1 MELAFAEKPLR
12 DLCEHEAKA
21 VKQFGMAVAA
31 KLHARLSDLRAAET
45 CADISA
51 GRPRHLRGEIH
62 LQLSE
67 GYVLVLA
74 GNHAGPLTE
83 DWKNFTRVKIVSI
96 LKP

>member
-12 DLCEHEAKA
+12 DLCEREAKA
-21 VKQFGMAVAA
+21 VQLLGAAVAA

-45 CADISA
+45 FADIRA
-51 GRPRHLRGEIH
+51 GRPRFSRGDIH
-62 LQLSE
+62 LQLSA

-74 GNHAGPLTE
+74 GSGAGPAAE
-83 DWKNFTRVKIVSI
+83 DWKKFTRVKILSI